1 MPDNYFG
8 APFPAGF
15 SLWLCDSVADFSLS
29 VGAEALLTPGADKIV
44 GATEEPDGTRPNGA
58 AFSGLRIARQERH
71 TATPGLIFSP
81 HAGQSSCGFGSYSH
95 GLSSLS
101 SRAARRS
108 RSVMN
113 IGLFERSH
121 SRSAEATSLR

>member
-8 APFPAGF
+8 VPFPASF
-15 SLWLCDSVADFSLS
+15 SMWLGDSVADFSLS
-29 VGAEALLTPGADKIV
+29 VATEVLLTPGADKIV
-44 GATEEPDGTRPNGA
+44 CATEEPDGTRPNCA

-95 GLSSLS
+95 GLSSFS
-101 SRAARRS
+101 SRAARPS
-108 RSVMN
+108 KSVMD
-113 IGLFERSH
+113 I
-121 SRSAEATSLR
+121 